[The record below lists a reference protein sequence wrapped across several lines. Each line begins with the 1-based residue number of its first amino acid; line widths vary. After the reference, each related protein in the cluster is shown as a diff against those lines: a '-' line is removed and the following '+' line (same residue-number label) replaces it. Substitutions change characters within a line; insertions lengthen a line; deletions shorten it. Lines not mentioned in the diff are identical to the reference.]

1 MKSSDRKNIL
11 SQLQQLR
18 ITLGSFRTSKL
29 KIATFYNEQFLDLTE
44 SWADKEIMWIPLERF
59 ETRFYD
65 LKQLLRLQ
73 LVSSIAISIERLK
86 RFVPRNCINV

>member
-18 ITLGSFRTSKL
+18 ITLGSFKTSKL

-44 SWADKEIMWIPLERF
+44 SWADKEIM
-59 ETRFYD
+59 
-65 LKQLLRLQ
+65 
-73 LVSSIAISIERLK
+73 
-86 RFVPRNCINV
+86 